1 MVKLIQRKSII
12 KLKETQVKR
21 LKEPGLWE
29 GFIDSLKQSIKKLTD
44 RDIKKIAKKH
54 NKEVAKFL
62 QDFKKN
68 PEKYGY

>member
-1 MVKLIQRKSII
+1 MVKLIQRKSIM

-21 LKEPGLWE
+21 LKEAGLWE

-54 NKEVAKFL
+54 NKEVAKF
-62 QDFKKN
+62 
-68 PEKYGY
+68 